1 MQIFGLV
8 LEPVS
13 RRLGRRGS
21 AWAFLF
27 PNMAFFSVFQLLPIF
42 LLAYY
47 SLSSGSSIFATG
59 REFVGGENFS
69 QILRCEDYFN
79 PNSCNADLFWR
90 GVWNTLGYVFFEVG
104 ALMLLSLATALVLNQ
119 RIRGRGFF
127 RSVFF
132 YPVLLSPVI
141 VALVWKWI
149 LQDEGLLNAALDGLS
164 VPTVNWLLDANWS
177 RYFVIAAGVWATL
190 GFYTLI
196 ILAGLQGINPQ
207 LYDAA
212 RVDGAKDWQRFLD
225 ITLPLLRPSLLVA
238 FMLAFIR
245 AVQASRWWRKIMIA
259 EFLGR
264 RHGKLRPTWRDLIVY
279 AYLALGVTLMLGP
292 VLWAAVSSLKT
303 EDSIRQY
310 PPEFVPQTEAVV
322 EVDGYDAP
330 LPVYRVTLDNGEERL
345 LAQASR
351 VGIMARM
358 VDPENPETTFE
369 VPLSTAEAVRTPHLA
384 FNNYVEP
391 LRRFNF
397 STFFGNSIFVTIA
410 ATMVTLLIT
419 SMAAFALSK
428 YKFRG
433 RNVVLGLIA
442 SQLLIPGTVL
452 LVPTFIVVSWL
463 GWFNSYHALIWP
475 LVATPTG
482 VFLLRQYML
491 TIPDDMLDAARVD
504 GASEWRVYWE
514 TVLPLTAP
522 ALSVLAIFS
531 VMWRWNDFIWPLIV
545 ISDSD
550 KFTLPLALTRLSGQ
564 YTTSWGQLLAMTVL
578 SLLPITIIFAF
589 LQRFITTGIA
599 SMGVKG

>member
-1 MQIFGLV
+1 MAQQTSIDTSPVAKSDLRRRDVDGGLAFRLYSATMQIFGLV

-177 RYFVIAAGVWATL
+177 RFFVIAAGVWATL

-245 AVQASRWWRKIMIA
+245 AVQVFDVPFVLTGGGPGTRNMFILQYIYEIGFASSVRNY
-259 EFLGR
+259 G
-264 RHGKLRPTWRDLIVY
+264 
-279 AYLALGVTLMLGP
+279 LAATASV
-292 VLWAAVSSLKT
+292 
-303 EDSIRQY
+303 
-310 PPEFVPQTEAVV
+310 
-322 EVDGYDAP
+322 
-330 LPVYRVTLDNGEERL
+330 L
-345 LAQASR
+345 LAFVLVLTSYVQ
-351 VGIMARM
+351 
-358 VDPENPETTFE
+358 
-369 VPLSTAEAVRTPHLA
+369 VRLD
-384 FNNYVEP
+384 
-391 LRRFNF
+391 RRAGGGEK
-397 STFFGNSIFVTIA
+397 S
-410 ATMVTLLIT
+410 
-419 SMAAFALSK
+419 
-428 YKFRG
+428 
-433 RNVVLGLIA
+433 
-442 SQLLIPGTVL
+442 
-452 LVPTFIVVSWL
+452 
-463 GWFNSYHALIWP
+463 
-475 LVATPTG
+475 
-482 VFLLRQYML
+482 
-491 TIPDDMLDAARVD
+491 
-504 GASEWRVYWE
+504 
-514 TVLPLTAP
+514 
-522 ALSVLAIFS
+522 
-531 VMWRWNDFIWPLIV
+531 
-545 ISDSD
+545 
-550 KFTLPLALTRLSGQ
+550 
-564 YTTSWGQLLAMTVL
+564 
-578 SLLPITIIFAF
+578 
-589 LQRFITTGIA
+589 
-599 SMGVKG
+599 